1 MKNIPDFLLN
11 HPIEGVNLSGQ
22 TLKEELGDAPKLL
35 VFVRHFGCIFCREL
49 IADLRDL
56 SEKHSELPKI
66 LFFYQGTVSDGRDF
80 FASLWREAKAIADL
94 PKVFYNGFGLER
106 GGVKEMF
113 GAEVWACGVRAALKG
128 HFIGAP
134 VGDPWTMPGIF
145 LAHQQQI
152 VWQHRFKHAG
162 DHPTLENLARE
173 LSNALNQQR
182 ETVS

>member
-1 MKNIPDFLLN
+1 MKNIPDFLLD

-22 TLKEELGDAPKLL
+22 TLKEELGDFPKLL

-49 IADLRDL
+49 IADLRNV
-56 SEKHSELPKI
+56 SENQPQFPPI
-66 LFFYQGTVSDGRDF
+66 IFFYQGTVSDGRDF

-94 PKVFYNGFGLER
+94 PKVFYNGFELER

-145 LAHQQQI
+145 FVQHHQI
-152 VWQHRFKHAG
+152 LWQHHFKHAG
-162 DHPTLENLARE
+162 DHPTLENLVRE
-173 LSNALNQQR
+173 LNNALNQQR
-182 ETVS
+182 ETAS

>member
-11 HPIEGVNLSGQ
+11 HAIEGVNLSGR
-22 TLKEELGDAPKLL
+22 TLKEELGDSPKLL

-49 IADLRDL
+49 IADFRHIR
-56 SEKHSELPKI
+56 ETHPEFPQI
-66 LFFYQGTVSDGRDF
+66 LFFYQGTVSDGRGF
-80 FASLWREAKAIADL
+80 FPSLWREAKAIADL

-106 GGVKEMF
+106 GGMKEMF

-145 LAHQQQI
+145 LVHHHQI
-152 VWQHRFKHAG
+152 LWQHHFKHAG
-162 DHPTLENLARE
+162 DHPTLEDLTKALN
-173 LSNALNQQR
+173 NALNPQR
-182 ETVS
+182 EAIS